1 MASLG
6 SGKRPVF
13 VQVQTE
19 DEAEDVL
26 EECASRGWDVIVA
39 VDPEGPRN
47 LRDLDRLLGRQ
58 LRREE
63 RQAALEDRRRP
74 PMNAACPCGSGRKH
88 KRCCGRDRLPAARA
102 GARRSLAA

>member
-1 MASLG
+1 VASLG

-13 VQVQTE
+13 VQVQTD

-26 EECASRGWDVIVA
+26 AECIYRRWDAIVV
-39 VDPEGPRN
+39 VDPEDQRD

-74 PMNAACPCGSGRKH
+74 PMNTPCPCGSGRKH
-88 KRCCGRDRLPAARA
+88 KRCCGRARAARA
-102 GARRSLAA
+102 GARRSSAA